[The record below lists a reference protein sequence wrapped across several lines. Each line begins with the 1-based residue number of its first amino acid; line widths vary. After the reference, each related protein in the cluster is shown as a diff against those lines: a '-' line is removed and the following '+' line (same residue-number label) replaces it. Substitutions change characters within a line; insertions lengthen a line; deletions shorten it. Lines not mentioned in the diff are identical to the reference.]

1 VPDPRS
7 LDATR
12 GRRER
17 VRSVRTRTIEFGDE
31 EIDVSSLAQ
40 LVDPAQARYIGDV
53 LLHCAR
59 GLADGRRDLPA
70 VLDAV
75 EHATFAGL
83 ASPTCGDRARA
94 RRHEIAAALSRLRS
108 LRLR

>member
-1 VPDPRS
+1 
-7 LDATR
+7 
-12 GRRER
+12 
-17 VRSVRTRTIEFGDE
+17 VRSVRTRVIEFGDE

-40 LVDPAQARYIGDV
+40 LVDPAQARWIGDV

-59 GLADGRRDLPA
+59 GLADGRRSVPA
-70 VLDAV
+70 VLAEVDR
-75 EHATFAGL
+75 ATFAGL

-94 RRHEIAAALSRLRS
+94 RRHEVAAALNRLRS